1 MATLTRTTR
10 SFLNL
15 FMLLC
20 CQVQSGRHWN
30 VVAFPLKCGGGEGN
44 FMQCGSHIM
53 RPPQT
58 HTMMCLLGGQARSQ
72 AWVFCERCVQMRQML
87 TSLADVATDASDVD
101 FTCRCCNPCKGPC
114 ARSVATPRPKR
125 ATEGAM
131 VSHPF
136 VFLIFC

>member
-1 MATLTRTTR
+1 METILELFELVHASLLSSAEWKTLERGCL
-10 SFLNL
+10 SS
-15 FMLLC
+15 
-20 CQVQSGRHWN
+20 QVWR
-30 VVAFPLKCGGGEGN
+30 GEGN